1 MKKMLFITVL
11 GVFLSGC
18 YMAPMAFIG
27 PATSGF
33 STASLVQTGV
43 TSTANY
49 MYKKSTGKTFIE
61 HAMIT
66 LNKKKKEVILRSLQH
81 AYLPKNIASGIK
93 VAP

>member
-1 MKKMLFITVL
+1 
-11 GVFLSGC
+11 
-18 YMAPMAFIG
+18 MAPMAFIG

>member
-1 MKKMLFITVL
+1 MKKLLLITAL

-49 MYKKSTGKTFIE
+49 MYKKSTGKTFVE

-66 LNKKKKEVILRSLQH
+66 LNKKKKEVILRSLQQ
-81 AYLPKNIASGIK
+81 AYLPKNIIYGIK